1 MGALFSKAQETAK
14 SAVGQAQELV
24 SPPNP
29 KPAEVGVPPTNAP
42 PQMSA
47 PNLGVP
53 SPPNKRATIATAAS
67 TAGPSVGGR
76 RHTRRLKRSVI
87 RRRHHRQK
95 HTAHKR

>member
-1 MGALFSKAQETAK
+1 MGALFSKAQETAE
-14 SAVGQAQELV
+14 SAVGKAQELV

-42 PQMSA
+42 PQMPA
-47 PNLGVP
+47 PNSVV
-53 SPPNKRATIATAAS
+53 PPNKRATIATAAS

-87 RRRHHRQK
+87 RRRRHRQK

>member
-14 SAVGQAQELV
+14 SAVGEAQKLV

-42 PQMSA
+42 PTANSVV
-47 PNLGVP
+47 L
-53 SPPNKRATIATAAS
+53 PNKKAAIATAAS

-87 RRRHHRQK
+87 RRRRHRQK